1 MVTAYLLVK
10 FFHILIAVVALG
22 SSAGLGIVLEF
33 YGNHPT
39 HGSFVLRAIER
50 IVAFV
55 VIPGYVLMLAT
66 GLWMASQAWSFT
78 VRWIEVAL
86 LLWAFGLALLGSSLA
101 SLRAQRELLDAKGA
115 GSTPYR
121 RAAFLTRGL
130 GAAAGFTVVAILF
143 LMVLKPW
150 V

>member
-66 GLWMASQAWSFT
+66 GLWMASHAWSFT
-78 VRWIEVAL
+78 VEWIEAAL
-86 LLWAFGLALLGSSLA
+86 LLWAFGLALLGASVA
-101 SLRAQRELLDAKGA
+101 SLRTQRGVLDAQGPA
-115 GSTPYR
+115 CAPYR

-143 LMVLKPW
+143 LMVIKPW